1 MIRNMALVLAVSVLC
16 GCSLL
21 SPPQV
26 SERDGERSRPVLP
39 ALNTEPLAPVVE
51 HTYTLQNAQHNVVGT
66 VQVMTAN
73 EQDTFSDIARSYGL
87 GYDELKYANPG
98 IDPWLPGA
106 GTRIVLPTR
115 FVLPDAPREGV
126 VLNIAAKRLF
136 YFHPTDD
143 GELQQVTTYPVGI
156 GREGWATPTGQS
168 KVIAKAT
175 DPAWYVP
182 ASVRKEH
189 REKGDPLPAVV
200 GPGPDNPLGRHVLKL
215 DMPGYLLHGTNQP
228 YGVGMRVSHGCVR
241 LYPEHIEL
249 LYAAVGIGVPVTLV
263 NQPVLS
269 GWQGD
274 IFFIKAFPALGDDER
289 TPEAL
294 QAVASTHARARFGD
308 GDAPFLDAA
317 LASVTTSANARAV
330 RWQYAGFDTLTDA
343 VYVENV
349 TTGPEEGP
357 TRDEVLA
364 LIDEVMQDEP
374 GESAAAEGVTDGG

>member
-1 MIRNMALVLAVSVLC
+1 MMRRVLVMLTIGVLC

-21 SPPQV
+21 APPQV
-26 SERDGERSRPVLP
+26 SERDGERRRPVLP
-39 ALNTEPLAPVVE
+39 ALNVEPASPVVE
-51 HTYTLQNAQHNVVGT
+51 HTYTLADARHNAIGT
-66 VQVMTAN
+66 VQVIEAN

-98 IDPWLPGA
+98 VDPWLPGA

-136 YFHPTDD
+136 YFHPREA
-143 GELQQVTTYPVGI
+143 GELQKVTTYPIGI
-156 GREGWATPTGQS
+156 GREGWATPVGQS

-241 LYPEHIEL
+241 LYPEHIER
-249 LYAAVGIGVPVTLV
+249 LYSAVGIGVPVSLV
-263 NQPVLS
+263 NQPVLA
-269 GWQGD
+269 GWQGEA
-274 IFFIKAFPALGDDER
+274 FFIKAFPVLADDER
-289 TPEAL
+289 APEAL
-294 QAVASTHARARFGD
+294 QDIAMAHVQTRHGEEAVPSLNAALDAVA
-308 GDAPFLDAA
+308 
-317 LASVTTSANARAV
+317 TSANARAV
-330 RWQYAGFDTLTDA
+330 RWQYAGLDALTDA
-343 VYVENV
+343 VYVDNV

-364 LIDEVMQDEP
+364 LIDEVMQEDEKGQP
-374 GESAAAEGVTDGG
+374 PEGSVDGG